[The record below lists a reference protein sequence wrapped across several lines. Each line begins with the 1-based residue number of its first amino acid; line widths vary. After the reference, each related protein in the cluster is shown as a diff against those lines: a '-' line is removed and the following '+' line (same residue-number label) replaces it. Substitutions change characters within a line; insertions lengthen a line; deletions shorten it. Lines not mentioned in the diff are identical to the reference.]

1 MTEEK
6 QKIRLE
12 MELHLCAAAKC
23 RLHLS
28 VLFTNANL
36 RLNAAD

>member
-1 MTEEK
+1 
-6 QKIRLE
+6 
-12 MELHLCAAAKC
+12 MELHFGAAAKC

-28 VLFTNANL
+28 VLFTNAKF